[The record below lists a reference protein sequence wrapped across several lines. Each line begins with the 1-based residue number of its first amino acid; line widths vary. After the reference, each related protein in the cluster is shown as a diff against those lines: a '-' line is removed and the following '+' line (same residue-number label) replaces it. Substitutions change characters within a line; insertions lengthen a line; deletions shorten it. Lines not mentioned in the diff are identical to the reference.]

1 MKLISQWQMFIQ
13 SVLTL
18 GHRCHQG
25 TRREQDK
32 EHLPFS
38 RSFVYGPLVPIS
50 RSLRRSRASCS
61 SLSLISLKL
70 FLIPCSGH
78 SRARGEVVCFLSLTS
93 LYFLLFRR
101 ELAIDVDDCKFS
113 HPSWEDPVEVEPGPS
128 FPIALRDAFALGRGV
143 RGRGAVWIAPG
154 L

>member
-1 MKLISQWQMFIQ
+1 MKLISQWLMFIQ

-32 EHLPFS
+32 DNLPFS
-38 RSFVYGPLVPIS
+38 KSFMYGPLVPIS

-61 SLSLISLKL
+61 SLSLCSLKL

-93 LYFLLFRR
+93 LYVVFFRR
-101 ELAIDVDDCKFS
+101 DNPVD
-113 HPSWEDPVEVEPGPS
+113 VEPGVPHRPS
-128 FPIALRDAFALGRGV
+128 RCFRPWARRKRPRRRCAPPGRSREQRRDGGGPPRVKAMT
-143 RGRGAVWIAPG
+143 
-154 L
+154 